1 MAEPALS
8 RGRARLLAVGAI
20 SLVACSTPVV
30 PVPNRDA
37 GLDPGPATSEC
48 PDAARIE
55 PRTVGPCVVVQTR
68 SFEHDVMPLFDG
80 CAGEICHRFTA
91 QEVLSQIGEPA
102 EECCNEMQLIE
113 PLHPERSYVLQK
125 LIGRNLCMGS
135 RMPLDRPPYGAT
147 DLQVLSDWICA
158 GAQSTP

>member
-1 MAEPALS
+1 
-8 RGRARLLAVGAI
+8 
-20 SLVACSTPVV
+20 
-30 PVPNRDA
+30 
-37 GLDPGPATSEC
+37 
-48 PDAARIE
+48 
-55 PRTVGPCVVVQTR
+55 
-68 SFEHDVMPLFDG
+68 MPLFDG